1 MEQQSDPERPCKTGS
16 MGKSR
21 RDGKRNTDIKVAI
34 INLAMSV
41 KTQSCGVSSSST
53 TVRKDKHP
61 NKVHEINDQLRDL
74 C

>member
-1 MEQQSDPERPCKTGS
+1 MPERPCKTGS

-21 RDGKRNTDIKVAI
+21 RDGKTNIDIAEAI

-41 KTQSCGVSSSST
+41 KTQSCGVLSSSI
-53 TVRKDKHP
+53 TVRKDKHT
-61 NKVHEINDQLRDL
+61 NKVHEINDQLRDS